1 MSDVSMMTPPSEV
14 SEAAPPRGP
23 TVWPTVVGVLG
34 IVWGAFGLLANLCG
48 FFMTP
53 SILKEVLPE
62 EMQEQIISQ
71 LPPTPLLLASSII
84 GFILSLWLLWGSIKL
99 LQRNAASRASLNAWS
114 VITILFTIIVTVWMF
129 VSLPPSPSLHGD
141 SQAQASQT
149 AVETTETTET
159 TDTTDTTDTTS
170 ATERHAQLEQF
181 GMDGPAMS
189 RFNAIIN
196 NCCSGVGSCLWPVF
210 LLIFL
215 NTASHRRE
223 IDSWA
228 SSESGVFGDA

>member
-1 MSDVSMMTPPSEV
+1 MSDVTMMTPP

-48 FFMTP
+48 FLMTP

-71 LPPTPLLLASSII
+71 LPPAQLVLVSGII

-99 LQRNAASRASLNAWS
+99 LQRNAASRTSLNAWS
-114 VITILFTIIVTVWMF
+114 VITILFTIIMAVWMF
-129 VSLPPSPSLHGD
+129 VTLPPPSALQGD
-141 SQAQASQT
+141 SHAQASQT
-149 AVETTETTET
+149 AVEATETTET
-159 TDTTDTTDTTS
+159 TGATDTTNRTDTV
-170 ATERHAQLEQF
+170 EHREQLEPFAVGSPSMQRVN
-181 GMDGPAMS
+181 S
-189 RFNAIIN
+189 IIN

-210 LLIFL
+210 LLVFL

-223 IDSWA
+223 IETWDDSSA
-228 SSESGVFGDA
+228 GSEGVFRE

>member
-1 MSDVSMMTPPSEV
+1 
-14 SEAAPPRGP
+14 
-23 TVWPTVVGVLG
+23 
-34 IVWGAFGLLANLCG
+34 
-48 FFMTP
+48 MTP

-71 LPPTPLLLASSII
+71 LPPAPLLLASSII

-129 VSLPPSPSLHGD
+129 VSMPPSPSQHGD

-149 AVETTETTET
+149 AVETT
-159 TDTTDTTDTTS
+159 DTTDTT
-170 ATERHAQLEQF
+170 ERNAPLEQF
-181 GMDGPAMS
+181 GMGGPAMS

-223 IDSWA
+223 IETWDDS
-228 SSESGVFGDA
+228 SVGSEGAFHE